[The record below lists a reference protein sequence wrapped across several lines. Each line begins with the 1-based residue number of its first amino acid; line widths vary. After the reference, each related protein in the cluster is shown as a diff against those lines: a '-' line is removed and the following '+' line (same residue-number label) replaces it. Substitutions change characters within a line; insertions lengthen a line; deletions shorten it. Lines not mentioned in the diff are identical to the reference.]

1 MEVFEYRG
9 KWGGVRHL
17 GQTWVSE
24 EVVPSDPRD
33 LLRAKS
39 HQLRWLQMSG
49 RTARIAAPVGPA
61 GKGAGRLTAH
71 NQEQSVDQEAA
82 GRKRRAQ
89 LAKLSGT
96 CKMAPCN
103 GQLIFADLVFS
114 YSL

>member
-33 LLRAKS
+33 VLRAKS

-61 GKGAGRLTAH
+61 GKGAGRLTSH

-82 GRKRRAQ
+82 GSAGPNWRSC
-89 LAKLSGT
+89 LEHAKWHPVTVS
-96 CKMAPCN
+96 
-103 GQLIFADLVFS
+103 
-114 YSL
+114 